1 MALDYVPI
9 RLRYLE
15 DWSLLSDEDVG
26 QLVRAAL
33 AYLLSP
39 SGGNPEFTGAAR
51 YFWPSFKR
59 DMAAA
64 FSQYEAKV
72 AAGQSS
78 AKKRSVRK
86 NSCSDAQSGKREPY
100 AGSGASEQKSTE
112 VNRLEHISTEVNSP
126 EQTSTEVNRSEQVST
141 EASKPNNNQYQYQN
155 QYHSSSASAEE
166 EKRGHEAAE
175 AVVNL
180 FYDLR
185 PDVCR
190 PPQTSAYILDKAA
203 KIVSSYTM
211 DAIKAVFEKSGTGFL
226 NGGGTRGWQAS
237 LGWLLDDQNFQRV
250 LAGEF
255 DSTISTP
262 YNTGRKETAAQIMTR
277 RVQAGTAGLGEMER
291 EAIARMLAE
300 NGKEIKNKDA

>member
-33 AYLLSP
+33 VYLLSP

-59 DMAAA
+59 DMDAA

-72 AAGQSS
+72 AAGQHS
-78 AKKRSVRK
+78 ARKRSDRK
-86 NSCSDAQSGKREPY
+86 NRAKGDQSGKREPY
-100 AGSGASEQKSTE
+100 AGSGSSEQISAD
-112 VNRLEHISTEVNSP
+112 VNRPEHIPAEVNSP
-126 EQTSTEVNRSEQVST
+126 EHLSTEVNRSEQAST
-141 EASKPNNNQYQYQN
+141 EASKANNNQYQYQYQN

-175 AVVNL
+175 TVVNL

-190 PPQTSAYILDKAA
+190 PPQTPAYILDKAA

-255 DSTISTP
+255 DSTISTHD
-262 YNTGRKETAAQIMTR
+262 NTGRKETAAQIMTR

-300 NGKEIKNKDA
+300 NGMDV

>member
-1 MALDYVPI
+1 MALDYIPI
-9 RLRYLE
+9 RSRYKE

-33 AYLLSP
+33 VYLHSP

-59 DMAAA
+59 DLDAA

-72 AAGQSS
+72 EAGKSS
-78 AKKRSVRK
+78 SRNRSCRKKQCK
-86 NSCSDAQSGKREPY
+86 DAQSGKREPY
-100 AGSGASEQKSTE
+100 AGSGSSEQISADVNRPEHIPAE
-112 VNRLEHISTEVNSP
+112 VNRPEHL
-126 EQTSTEVNRSEQVST
+126 STEVNRSEQAST
-141 EASKPNNNQYQYQN
+141 EASKANNNQYQYQN

-166 EKRGHEAAE
+166 EKRWHEAAE

-190 PPQTSAYILDKAA
+190 PPQTPAYILDKAA

-262 YNTGRKETAAQIMTR
+262 DNTGRKETAAQIMTR
-277 RVQAGTAGLGEMER
+277 RVKAGTAGLGEMER
-291 EAIARMLAE
+291 EAIAKMLAE
-300 NGKEIKNKDA
+300 NGMEDVCHD

>member
-39 SGGNPEFTGAAR
+39 SGGTPEFTGAAR

-59 DMAAA
+59 DMDAA

-86 NSCSDAQSGKREPY
+86 NSCSDAKSGKREPY
-100 AGSGASEQKSTE
+100 AGSGASEQMSTE
-112 VNRLEHISTEVNSP
+112 VNRPEHI
-126 EQTSTEVNRSEQVST
+126 STEVNRSEQTST
-141 EASKPNNNQYQYQN
+141 EASKADNNQYQYQYQN

-166 EKRGHEAAE
+166 ERHGHEAAE

-180 FYDLR
+180 FYEIR
-185 PDVCR
+185 PDVHR
-190 PPQTSAYILDKAA
+190 PPQTPAYILDKAK

-237 LGWLLDDQNFQRV
+237 IGWILDEQNFQRV

-255 DSTISTP
+255 DKIISAP
-262 YNTGRKETAAQIMTR
+262 ENPGRKEPMTKTMTR

-291 EAIARMLAE
+291 EAIARMLRE
-300 NGKEIKNKDA
+300 NKGEQPYD